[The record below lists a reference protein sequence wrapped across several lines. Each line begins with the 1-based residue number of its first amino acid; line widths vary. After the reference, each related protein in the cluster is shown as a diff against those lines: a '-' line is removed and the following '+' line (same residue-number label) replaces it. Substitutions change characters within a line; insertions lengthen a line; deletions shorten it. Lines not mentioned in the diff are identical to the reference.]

1 METEL
6 NKSPHRARCILCL
19 GLLLALVL
27 LSALVYKLS
36 GASTAEYES
45 HIEEYTAKVI
55 AKHGQSFVLHQ
66 PAAQR
71 EKLKT
76 RHLVGSDRTMRYLDL
91 RFEDWCSVLD
101 VRAEIFPRGHVGEI
115 WSKCEPKDAYV
126 DSALRKLQGQYPQM
140 SRDHLRDSSVDWY
153 RNPQGRPTMTLY
165 FCDERSELDVTAE
178 LLPSGECTKIRTEY
192 RSK

>member
-6 NKSPHRARCILCL
+6 NKSPHRARRILCL

-45 HIEEYTAKVI
+45 NIEEYTDKVI

-66 PAAQR
+66 PSSQR
-71 EKLKT
+71 EKLNT
-76 RHLVGSDRTMRYLDL
+76 PYLVCSDRTMRYLDL
-91 RFEDWCSVLD
+91 RFEDGCSVLD

-126 DSALRKLQGQYPQM
+126 DGAIRKLQGRYPQL
-140 SRDHLRDSSVDWY
+140 SRDRLRDSSVDWY

-165 FCDERSELDVTAE
+165 FCDERTELDVTAE
-178 LLPSGECTKIRTEY
+178 LLPSGECTEIRTEY